1 VSLTDSK
8 NPPCNLFTRETLP
21 RPPHP
26 IPTFVTMANAPLV
39 GRDGGI
45 NKSVSTKWRS
55 RIFLQRGLD
64 TGVNKLPDGQITR
77 LSRSIRCAEI
87 ASFLLVL
94 QDGRLGNRAFS
105 GLSIATNNVRCP
117 GRS

>member
-1 VSLTDSK
+1 
-8 NPPCNLFTRETLP
+8 
-21 RPPHP
+21 
-26 IPTFVTMANAPLV
+26 V

-64 TGVNKLPDGQITR
+64 TGVNKLPVGQITR
-77 LSRSIRCAEI
+77 LCRSIRCAEI

-94 QDGRLGNRAFS
+94 QDGPLGNRAFS

-117 GRS
+117 SRS

>member
-1 VSLTDSK
+1 VLLIAHRSFD
-8 NPPCNLFTRETLP
+8 PPYDPLARKTLP

-64 TGVNKLPDGQITR
+64 TRINKLPDGQITR
-77 LSRSIRCAEI
+77 LRRS
-87 ASFLLVL
+87 
-94 QDGRLGNRAFS
+94 
-105 GLSIATNNVRCP
+105 T
-117 GRS
+117 